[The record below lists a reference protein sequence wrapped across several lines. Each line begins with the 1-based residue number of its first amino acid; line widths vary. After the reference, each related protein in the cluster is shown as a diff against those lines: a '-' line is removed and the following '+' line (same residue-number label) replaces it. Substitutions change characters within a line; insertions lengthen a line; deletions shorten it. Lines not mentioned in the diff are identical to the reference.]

1 MQRPWATRAN
11 LLKCKHVDGMIDAL
25 IAHHPKIQG
34 LAGLLAILT
43 LTCPSP
49 TERMQELRSQSS
61 GVFDTLP
68 GVLSGGRPATVSLS
82 RICGLL
88 LNFTG
93 SLRSDGRRESK
104 VACGPAA
111 KTLRSPCSVISV
123 GSNGEA
129 AFETAIHTIA
139 PQCTIDVWDGT
150 LNAAKRA
157 RVPKYS
163 NLHFVARNFKPDS
176 HLQYAGR
183 RRISLLK
190 MDCEG
195 CEIDSL
201 HKFLEA
207 ICTDQVIVEV
217 HAYPRLWMDTNASSP
232 EANVLTLSQS
242 KAAHQFDGLAAFFAR
257 LGTHYSPFFG
267 EYNPSCGPVVRCF
280 EVSYVR
286 RVPCAES

>member
-1 MQRPWATRAN
+1 
-11 LLKCKHVDGMIDAL
+11 
-25 IAHHPKIQG
+25 
-34 LAGLLAILT
+34 
-43 LTCPSP
+43 
-49 TERMQELRSQSS
+49 
-61 GVFDTLP
+61 
-68 GVLSGGRPATVSLS
+68 
-82 RICGLL
+82 
-88 LNFTG
+88 
-93 SLRSDGRRESK
+93 
-104 VACGPAA
+104 
-111 KTLRSPCSVISV
+111 
-123 GSNGEA
+123 
-129 AFETAIHTIA
+129 
-139 PQCTIDVWDGT
+139 
-150 LNAAKRA
+150 
-157 RVPKYS
+157 
-163 NLHFVARNFKPDS
+163 
-176 HLQYAGR
+176 
-183 RRISLLK
+183 

-232 EANVLTLSQS
+232 EANGHTLSQS

>member
-1 MQRPWATRAN
+1 MPIPNRTDAGAA
-11 LLKCKHVDGMIDAL
+11 VAIDRRVCHASR
-25 IAHHPKIQG
+25 G
-34 LAGLLAILT
+34 FV
-43 LTCPSP
+43 
-49 TERMQELRSQSS
+49 R
-61 GVFDTLP
+61 
-68 GVLSGGRPATVSLS
+68 RPACDGEF
-82 RICGLL
+82 IGLL

-93 SLRSDGRRESK
+93 SLRNDGRRESK

-111 KTLRSPCSVISV
+111 KTLRSPCAVISV

-157 RVPKYS
+157 RVPTYS
-163 NLHFVARNFKPDS
+163 NLQFVARNFKPDS
-176 HLQYAGR
+176 HLEYAGR

-217 HAYPRLWMDTNASSP
+217 HAYPRLWMGTNASPP
-232 EANVLTLSQS
+232 EANGHTLSQS

-286 RVPCAES
+286 RVPCANDDRVRRRYKSSSK